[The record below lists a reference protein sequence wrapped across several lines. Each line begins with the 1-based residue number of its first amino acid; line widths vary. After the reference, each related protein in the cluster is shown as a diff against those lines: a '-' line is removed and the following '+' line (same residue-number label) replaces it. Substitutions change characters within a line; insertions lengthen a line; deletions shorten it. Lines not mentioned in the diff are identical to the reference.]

1 MAVVWAPAVFGDN
14 DDGFPDAH
22 TVAVDDDAR
31 RYGSWAE
38 WAVDAPTQTGAAPTA
53 IPAPTLVPVVPD
65 PSPVPEPVQP
75 SSGSVENITCS
86 YDWNCDTALR
96 VFRCENGYNAY
107 GYWRPDAVS
116 ATGDAGIT
124 QINRETWEWWLN
136 RRGFNF
142 ASEWADPARNV
153 AMAYMIWLE
162 GSANYPRSFHHW
174 NCY

>member
-14 DDGFPDAH
+14 DDGQPDAH
-22 TVAVDDDAR
+22 TIAVDDDAR

-86 YDWNCDTALR
+86 YDWDCDTALR
-96 VFRCENGYNAY
+96 VFRCENGFDAY
-107 GYWRPDAVS
+107 GYWRPGVIGGQGERGIAQIHPIHLERIHNLGYTWDDMFNPTANLAVAYS
-116 ATGDAGIT
+116 LFQEQG
-124 QINRETWEWWLN
+124 WEP
-136 RRGFNF
+136 
-142 ASEWADPARNV
+142 WACAQ
-153 AMAYMIWLE
+153 
-162 GSANYPRSFHHW
+162 
-174 NCY
+174 